1 MHPHPVTVADA
12 ILIADTLIVS
22 DGATVRVVQLPASDM
37 PPARIRRAL
46 GTPKPFRPGGY
57 PAYSHLQ
64 PEDNRM
70 PYDCLILADS
80 INPVGVRVERL
91 VEDLEPWERIAA
103 AVAALSTNPRASEGE
118 YRT

>member
-1 MHPHPVTVADA
+1 
-12 ILIADTLIVS
+12 
-22 DGATVRVVQLPASDM
+22 
-37 PPARIRRAL
+37 
-46 GTPKPFRPGGY
+46 
-57 PAYSHLQ
+57 
-64 PEDNRM
+64 M